1 MKAIIVGTGV
11 DAVYHDFEKKVIETL
26 YGNVEVFI
34 KEELVILPRHKSGHA
49 VPPHQI
55 NYRANIQAL
64 KDLGVDEAIGTYA
77 VGSISTKLKPGEVG
91 FVSDFLD
98 FTQGREATFFNGEN
112 GRVKHTPMDMPF
124 SPVLQQTILSYA
136 PSLDVEVKDAGVYV
150 CTNGP
155 RFETKAEI
163 SMFARLGG
171 DIVGMTGCPEI
182 ALLKEK
188 NISYAALAFSIN
200 WGCGIEQNNLDFL
213 SDQKIA
219 QVSTSIMAL
228 AMKSLVP

>member
-11 DAVYHDFEKKVIETL
+11 DAVLHDFEKKIVETV
-26 YGNVEVFI
+26 YGDVEVFVH
-34 KEELVILPRHKSGHA
+34 EELVILPRHKSGHA
-49 VPPHQI
+49 VPPHKI

-98 FTQGREATFFNGEN
+98 FTQGRESTFFNGEN
-112 GRVKHTPMDMPF
+112 NRVKHTPMDTPF
-124 SPVLQQTILSYA
+124 SLALQNTILSYA
-136 PSLDVEVKDAGVYV
+136 PSMGVAVKDGGVYV

-163 SMFARLGG
+163 RMYALLGG

-182 ALLKEK
+182 ALLKEM
-188 NISYAALAFSIN
+188 NINYAALAFSIN

-228 AMKSLVP
+228 AMKSLIP